1 MQSSVNKMIQLPEV
15 IPTTYWDI
23 AEAEPEVIPPTYWDL
38 AAAQH
43 KVIAVEVEYMGRLI
57 GIRRNPHSEEDAIK
71 LKKAEDK
78 MFLTLEEHLPL
89 LSVLLDDI
97 DELEAA
103 RIAAPVEA
111 PVEDMNMTLIVAAL
125 VSIIATI
132 VIFA

>member
-1 MQSSVNKMIQLPEV
+1 MTQLPEV
-15 IPTTYWDI
+15 ITTTYWDV

-78 MFLTLEEHLPL
+78 MFRTLEEHLPL
-89 LSVLLDDI
+89 LSILLDDI

-103 RIAAPVEA
+103 RIAAPVE
-111 PVEDMNMTLIVAAL
+111 VEDEDMNMTLIAAAL